1 MTKPLRILKA
11 GLLIL
16 TILCTMP
23 MANAQLTKEQI
34 KERKEIQKSTKK
46 ALNEKA
52 TKAARK
58 EAKQLKKAGWLISP
72 GALSIEKQL
81 DRSYLMQMEYCSD
94 MFPKYIMAEGQS
106 IGGSYDAA
114 KMQVIELAKLNLASQ
129 IQSEVTALIE
139 NSISNN
145 QLGQDEAAT
154 VVETLSASKSLI
166 DHELG
171 RVLPVVEVYRTLP
184 NKNKEVLV
192 RLAYSEEMARQV
204 ALKAI
209 NASLYNKTQDLH
221 DELDEIISN
230 KKK

>member
-1 MTKPLRILKA
+1 MTKSIRRLQA
-11 GLLIL
+11 GLLI
-16 TILCTMP
+16 IAIFCFAP
-23 MANAQLTKEQI
+23 VANAQLTKEQI
-34 KERKEIQKSTKK
+34 KERKEIQKSSKK
-46 ALNEKA
+46 ALSEKA

-58 EAKQLKKAGWLISP
+58 EAKQLKKAGWIISP
-72 GALSIEKQL
+72 GALPIEKQL

-94 MFPKYIMAEGQS
+94 MFPRYIMAEGQS

-114 KMQVIELAKLNLASQ
+114 KMQAIELAKLSLASQ

-139 NSISNN
+139 NSVSNN
-145 QLGQDEAAT
+145 QLGRDEAAT

-166 DHELG
+166 DQELG
-171 RVLPVVEVYRTLP
+171 RVVPVVEVYRTLP

-204 ALKAI
+204 ALKAL
-209 NASLYNKTQDLH
+209 NASLYNKTQELH